1 MVLLFMV
8 ILIDNNLTIGS
19 IVDID
24 IPDNHMVKA
33 GQSVVI
39 IPK

>member
-1 MVLLFMV
+1 MVVLLRV

-24 IPDNHMVKA
+24 IPDNHMVKV
-33 GQSVVI
+33 G
-39 IPK
+39 